1 MAWITCWVAPCSAG
15 CWCCMDN
22 AVQPM
27 NDQETFVVAENQVIQ
42 DYSQTMTIPEVNPV
56 SVEATESNVI
66 EKQSDVKE
74 DNRPNSATSTTSA
87 KIMETN
93 ADELLDQTLQ

>member
-1 MAWITCWVAPCSAG
+1 
-15 CWCCMDN
+15 MDN

-27 NDQETFVVAENQVIQ
+27 NDSETFVVAENQVIP
-42 DYSQTMTIPEVNPV
+42 DYPQTMTIPEVNPV

-66 EKQSDVKE
+66 EKHSDVKE
-74 DNRPNSATSTTSA
+74 DDRPNSAKSTTSA